1 MEINENAPGNI
12 SQQQGIGGSAD
23 NETAHGPK
31 GDQPETPLPSDDESP
46 VDEEMSDVD
55 AADSVASEHPKP

>member
-31 GDQPETPLPSDDESP
+31 GDQPETPLPPDDESP